1 MNETLQN
8 VLIEEIH
15 IDSASNCR
23 KGSVSPSSV
32 FDLAK
37 SIEKNELIQ
46 PIVLRTFLED
56 EETFGKKYCLI
67 AGFRR
72 FAAVKTLD
80 HTHIKSLVHEN
91 ITIERAQFI
100 NFSENLNRKDLNIFE
115 EAQTLTGFL
124 TVLNPETGSCYT
136 EFDIMRELNISRGWL
151 QPRLMLMKMPQEA
164 HRLADEGYL
173 NNTAIRD
180 LNRYENIGDL
190 IAELKR
196 LREKTLTVNE
206 KITLK
211 VIKPTTGAK
220 RNPAIMPKQRKRKEC
235 NAVLDWLNEQGVVDH
250 GILRGI
256 AWAAGNISD
265 LELLND
271 IKKHMDSTDTFFEVP
286 DAGFVRVIEGAL

>member
-8 VLIEEIH
+8 ILIEEIH
-15 IDSASNCR
+15 VDSTSNCR

-46 PIVLRTFLED
+46 PIVVRTFLKD
-56 EETFGKKYCLI
+56 EETFNKKYFLV

-72 FAAVKTLD
+72 FTAVKTLD
-80 HTHIKSLVHEN
+80 HTHIKALVHKD
-91 ITIERAQFI
+91 ISIEHARFI

-115 EAQTLTGFL
+115 EAQTLTEFL
-124 TVLNPETGSCYT
+124 TKLNPETGLCYT

-151 QPRLMLMKMPQEA
+151 QPRLMLIKMPKEA
-164 HRLADEGYL
+164 HQLANEGYL
-173 NNTAIRD
+173 GATAIRD
-180 LNRYENIGDL
+180 LNRYENIEDL
-190 IAELKR
+190 KAELKR
-196 LREKTLTVNE
+196 LREKSHVADRT
-206 KITLK
+206 ISLK
-211 VIKPTTGAK
+211 VRKPVKGAK

-235 NAVLDWLNEQGVVDH
+235 NDVLDWLNEQGFKNH

-271 IKKHMDSTDTFFEVP
+271 IKKEMDERGRSFEVP
-286 DAGFVRVIEGAL
+286 NEGFVRITEGVF